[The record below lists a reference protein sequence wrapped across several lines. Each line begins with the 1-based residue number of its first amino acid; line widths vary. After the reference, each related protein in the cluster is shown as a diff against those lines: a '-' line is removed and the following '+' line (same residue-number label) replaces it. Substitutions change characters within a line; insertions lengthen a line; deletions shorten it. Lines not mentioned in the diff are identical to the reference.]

1 MTALTKP
8 VPLRPDLCPRTL
20 HTARPS
26 RPCLKPLKDFKCPQ
40 HGLIREV
47 MK

>member
-1 MTALTKP
+1 MSDLTKP
-8 VPLRPDLCPRTL
+8 VAFPHLCPRTL
-20 HTARPS
+20 YTVRGYP
-26 RPCLKPLKDFKCPQ
+26 RCLKPLKDFKCPQ